1 MYPPPRRIIQATSG
15 TSLLRLLFLHY
26 QNEKQGANLWV
37 AHSTFQQEGAGV
49 VCVRFPTSTVGP
61 EPPSTCNT
69 STSTSLQCLTE
80 YGFIPGAKGTPEL
93 ASRLRATDSH
103 KGVSRAFRHRGLGH
117 VTATGKRGKERR
129 GRGA

>member
-80 YGFIPGAKGTPEL
+80 YGFIPGAKGAPEL
-93 ASRLRATDSH
+93 ASRLRASDSH
-103 KGVSRAFRHRGLGH
+103 EGVSRAFRHRGLGH

-129 GRGA
+129 GHGA